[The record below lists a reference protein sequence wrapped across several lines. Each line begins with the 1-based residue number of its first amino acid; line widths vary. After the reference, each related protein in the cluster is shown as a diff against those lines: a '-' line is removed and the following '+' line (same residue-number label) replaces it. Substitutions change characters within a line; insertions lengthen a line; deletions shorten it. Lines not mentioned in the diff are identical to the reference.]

1 MFYRFLAV
9 TNFDTEWW
17 FKHFQVKTSLKIRTA
32 VTVVFQINYI
42 IMKQLRGDK

>member
-17 FKHFQVKTSLKIRTA
+17 FKNIQVKTSLKIRT

-42 IMKQLRGDK
+42 IMNQLRLDK